1 MWHKGNKGR
10 SRPIYLEGS
19 WKNAGGDGDILG
31 HGGSR
36 GDAGRGNML
45 YLFERYSQQLIN
57 LVSHSA
63 NIEVFDMPAT
73 APGREA

>member
-10 SRPIYLEGS
+10 SRPIYLEGE
-19 WKNAGGDGDILG
+19 WKNAGGAGGILG
-31 HGGSR
+31 HS
-36 GDAGRGNML
+36 GRGNML

-63 NIEVFDMPAT
+63 NIEVFDIPPT